1 MRNQLEHLARLQEI
15 DDQLSALERSKGD
28 YPERIEQL
36 QGELSEKL
44 GKQAS
49 VDQSRVDLEK
59 DKRRLERLLKDRNAH
74 LEKEQVRLAEVKTN
88 KEWDAIQKEIDA
100 AKSEIREVED
110 ELLGVIEQV
119 EQLSNTADTETEELR
134 NWQTQAVAEI
144 ADLKEKLS
152 KVAGRM
158 SSIRSER
165 DALTLRIDDRLK
177 RVYNR
182 IKQGKQGTAVVPVV
196 RSACGGCYTRIPP
209 QMLTEIRRAERP
221 ITCENC
227 GRLIIWFG
235 EEGAR

>member
-1 MRNQLEHLARLQEI
+1 MRNQLEHLSRLQEI

-36 QGELSEKL
+36 QEELSEML
-44 GKQAS
+44 GKQTS
-49 VDQSRVDLEK
+49 DDQRRAELGK

-74 LEKEQVRLAEVKTN
+74 LEKEQVRLSQVKTN

-100 AKSEIREVED
+100 AKTEIREAED

-119 EQLSNTADTETEELR
+119 EELNNTSDAETEELR
-134 NWQTQAVAEI
+134 NWQTQAEAEI
-144 ADLKEKLS
+144 DDLKEKLG
-152 KVAGRM
+152 KVDGRM

-177 RVYNR
+177 RIYNR

-196 RSACGGCYTRIPP
+196 RGACGGCYTRIPP

-235 EEGAR
+235 EEGSG

>member
-1 MRNQLEHLARLQEI
+1 MRDQLEYLARLQEI

-36 QGELSEKL
+36 QAELSEKL

-49 VDQSRVDLEK
+49 VDQRRAELEK
-59 DKRRLERLLKDRNAH
+59 EKRHLERLLKERSGH
-74 LEKEQVRLAEVKTN
+74 LEKEQVRLSEVKTN

-100 AKSEIREVED
+100 AKTQIREAED
-110 ELLGVIEQV
+110 ELLGVIEEL
-119 EQLSNTADTETEELR
+119 EQLTDASDSETEELR
-134 NWQTQAVAEI
+134 NWQSQAEAEI
-144 ADLKEKLS
+144 EDLQEKLG
-152 KVAGRM
+152 KVDGRV

-196 RSACGGCYTRIPP
+196 RGACGGCYTRIPP
-209 QMLTEIRRAERP
+209 QMLTEIRRAERT

-235 EEGAR
+235 EEGSG